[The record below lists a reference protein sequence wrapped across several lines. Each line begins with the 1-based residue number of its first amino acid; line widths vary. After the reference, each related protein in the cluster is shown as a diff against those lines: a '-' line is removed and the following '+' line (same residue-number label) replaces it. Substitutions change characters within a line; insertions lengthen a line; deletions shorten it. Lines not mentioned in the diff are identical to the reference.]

1 MDFELDEEQTMLR
14 DLVSRFAADHCGLA
28 ERAAHR
34 GEAEGFSR
42 ANWRLLGELGLL
54 AMPFAEE
61 HGGLGGGAVEIMT
74 VAEQLG
80 RGLCTEP
87 YLTDLLLAARLLERA
102 GTPSQRKAW
111 LPRIMAGETRIALAH
126 FEHQARFNPLYV
138 RCDARATGTS
148 EGKLIGAKTLVL
160 SGAGVD
166 GYIVSAREG
175 GAPDVVDG
183 LSLWFVAVDAPGIER
198 HAYRV
203 TDGSMACELR
213 FHGTPAERL
222 EGGSAELLAVF
233 DEARIAACA
242 EMVGIMATLFDA
254 TLEHVRTRQQF
265 GQTIG
270 SFQAV
275 QHRMADLYV
284 LLEQSRS
291 HILRAALSLDD
302 GVRSIAIAAAKSFV
316 SASAVRLGEE
326 CIQFHG
332 GMGTTDEL
340 AIGHGHKRIL
350 LLASLLGDADSEL
363 ARYAAMVA

>member
-1 MDFELDEEQTMLR
+1 
-14 DLVSRFAADHCGLA
+14 
-28 ERAAHR
+28 
-34 GEAEGFSR
+34 
-42 ANWRLLGELGLL
+42 
-54 AMPFAEE
+54 
-61 HGGLGGGAVEIMT
+61 
-74 VAEQLG
+74 
-80 RGLCTEP
+80 
-87 YLTDLLLAARLLERA
+87 
-102 GTPSQRKAW
+102 
-111 LPRIMAGETRIALAH
+111 
-126 FEHQARFNPLYV
+126 
-138 RCDARATGTS
+138 
-148 EGKLIGAKTLVL
+148 
-160 SGAGVD
+160 
-166 GYIVSAREG
+166 
-175 GAPDVVDG
+175 
-183 LSLWFVAVDAPGIER
+183 
-198 HAYRV
+198 
-203 TDGSMACELR
+203 MACELR

-222 EGGSAELLAVF
+222 DGGSAELLAVF

-254 TLEHVRTRQQF
+254 TLEHVRTRRQF
-265 GQTIG
+265 GQAIG